1 MGCKGNH
8 IFIKENRKLVIF
20 LAAAGVLML
29 LYDILGVDHF
39 IGYIDGEAY
48 YSYLP
53 EYFLQ
58 GNWSYFVKYPIG
70 TALLELP
77 FFLVAHVITLMIN
90 PAQANGYTQV
100 YDWAVGI
107 SGIFYFVLGMV
118 VLYQVLKKLFSE
130 KQALWSCVLMT
141 FGTSLPLYATKYASF
156 SHIKTFAVT
165 AVMIWIVLGMEE
177 GADDVSHNFALGIVA
192 GLLVILR
199 NINVFLLLFYLLWE
213 FGRWQTWKEH
223 LKKVFSVRRLLP
235 NVLGGL
241 LVVVPQMILWKIS
254 TGHFICYSYEG
265 EGFTYLTNPKIWEV
279 LFSDAKGL
287 LIFCPVLLFSLLG
300 MFCMKKGQAAN
311 CRAGVVGIFLV
322 ELYTTAA
329 WWCWWLGIY
338 GARSFVDIFCF
349 SGISMAA
356 FWSWLED
363 CLQDETKKR
372 QRAAKVFYIAAAV
385 LCCLI
390 NLAFLRGMQQ
400 GVINEA
406 FAFWGE
412 LQEALGR

>member
-77 FFLVAHVITLMIN
+77 FFLAAHVITLMIN

-165 AVMIWIVLGMEE
+165 AVMIWIVLRMEE
-177 GADDVSHNFALGIVA
+177 GADDVFHNFALGIIA

-199 NINVFLLLFYLLWE
+199 NINVFLLLFYLLWG

-349 SGISMAA
+349 LGISMAA